1 MDIYVLLATAN
12 LTLQI
17 VVLGL
22 LIRGYWLKRMKK
34 FRQHGINML
43 TAVVLHII
51 MVLSVMIPSLLA
63 ISEANLGATIVTIAM
78 VHGITGIATV
88 FLGVWLV
95 ASWRLRTSLE
105 TCFAKKKVM
114 LVTLSLWL
122 VTLSLGILLY
132 LSLYL
137 PSLTGS

>member
-1 MDIYVLLATAN
+1 MDIYTFIATAN

-17 VVLGL
+17 IVLGL

-34 FRQHGINML
+34 LRQHGINML
-43 TAVVLHII
+43 AAVVLHII

-63 ISEANLGATIVTIAM
+63 ISEANLGVTILTTAI
-78 VHGITGIATV
+78 VHGITGIITV
-88 FLGVWLV
+88 LLGVWLV
-95 ASWRLRTSLE
+95 TSWRLRTSLQ
-105 TCFAKKKVM
+105 TCFAKKKIM

-122 VTLSLGILLY
+122 VTISLGILLY

-137 PSLTGS
+137 PSLTG